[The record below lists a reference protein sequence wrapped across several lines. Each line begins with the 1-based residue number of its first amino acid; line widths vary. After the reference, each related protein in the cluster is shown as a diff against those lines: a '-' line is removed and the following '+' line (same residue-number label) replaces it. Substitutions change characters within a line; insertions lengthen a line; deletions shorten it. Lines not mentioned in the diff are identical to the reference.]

1 MPLSIRQGAIAVGAL
16 VLASGTL
23 AFVQAQPG
31 GPAPARAD
39 AFPPLDQAI
48 AGLEKVVSTADGAAS
63 LWDLYVDR
71 ETGRMLAVLPPNY
84 DKQLL
89 MIACTVAGGDPEAGV
104 MGPTHYVRW
113 ERYDKQLA
121 LVAPNFYVRSERSQA
136 EAAASV
142 DDLYTASV
150 MLTTPIVA
158 MAGNRPV
165 IDLSSVLTTQVG
177 RFFGPSI
184 FGGYGASL
192 QGVNPSLRKLV
203 KAKAFPRNV
212 VVEYQAPDPSG
223 QIVRFAYSIGELAG
237 TPGYK
242 PRTAN
247 DKVGYFYDFHADFSE
262 PASRDI
268 YKRYINRWN
277 VEKRDP
283 SLTLSPPKQP
293 IVWYIESTVPVRY
306 RRYVREGILMW
317 NDAFRA
323 IGIDGAVEVRQ
334 QDAETGAFMDVDPED
349 ARYAFFRWNTTDL
362 GYAIGPS
369 RTNPY
374 TGEILDA
381 DVVWHQGLTRAVRGM
396 RESLGADIAASAF
409 DPETLAWLDA
419 HPSWDPRV
427 LLGGPSAPKAS
438 GPAQN
443 AGCDHDACTD
453 AHADQ
458 AGAHFASQRAAGR
471 LMGGDCTIGEFLAV
485 DLALADVAF
494 ESGVLDA
501 GHGESLDGF
510 PEDYIG
516 QMIRYISAHEVGHC
530 LGLQHN
536 MIASSI
542 RTLKEINTPGFSG
555 ATIGSVMDYA
565 ACNINHDLGEVQGPW
580 ATPVLGPYDHW
591 AIAYGYGPEKDVDAV
606 LKRSGEPDLVFQSQ
620 AAISQGSDPRNNT
633 WELGADNLEFA
644 ESRLSLVRKVRENLL
659 TTIVKDG
666 QSWAEARR
674 RYQSTVG
681 SQLQMLSIAS
691 RWVGGSFIHNVAKG
705 DPNSPAPI
713 TDIPGATQ
721 RRALNLIIANS
732 FDDSASGLSPD
743 LVRHLRKEHWYD
755 GGGLNEAAAPEEFN
769 VHNAVASIQGTGLTM
784 LLNPGTLTRVYE
796 NEFRQAGQGDVLTLA
811 EVISTV
817 TDAAWKATAKPS
829 GSNWSAAKP
838 MVSSFQRNLQT
849 EHLSRLE
856 TLTLLEGTSNPALR
870 AIRQLAAGELARIDA
885 WADAG
890 LRLNPD
896 PYTRAHLTEA
906 RARIARVREASIV
919 QAR

>member
-1 MPLSIRQGAIAVGAL
+1 MPPSVRQGAIAIGAL
-16 VLASGTL
+16 VFASGML

-39 AFPPLDQAI
+39 AFPPLEGVI
-48 AGLEKVVSTADGAAS
+48 AGLDKVISTADGSAA
-63 LWDLYVDR
+63 LWDLYVDKD
-71 ETGRMLAVLPPNY
+71 TGRMLAVLPPNY
-84 DKQLL
+84 DRQLL

-121 LVAPNFYVRSERSQA
+121 LVAPNVNVRSERSQA

-142 DDLYTASV
+142 DSLYTASV

-184 FGGYGASL
+184 FGEYGASL
-192 QGVNPSLRKLV
+192 AGVNPGLRKLI
-203 KAKAFPRNV
+203 KAKAFPRNLV
-212 VVEYQAPDPSG
+212 IEYQAPDASD

-242 PRTAN
+242 PRAAN
-247 DKVGYFYDFHADFSE
+247 DRVGYFYDFHADFSE

-277 VEKRDP
+277 IEKRDP

-293 IVWYIESTVPVRY
+293 LVWYIESTVPVRY

-317 NDAFRA
+317 NDAFRD
-323 IGIDGAVEVRQ
+323 IGIDGALEVRQ

-396 RESLGADIAASAF
+396 RENLGAGVAAGAF
-409 DPETLAWLDA
+409 SPDTLAWLHD

-427 LLGGPSAPKAS
+427 LLGGVKAPES
-438 GPAQN
+438 TVSHEP
-443 AGCDHDACTD
+443 DADECGDETT
-453 AHADQ
+453 
-458 AGAHFASQRAAGR
+458 GAPRAPGR

-485 DLALADVAF
+485 DLALADAGF
-494 ESGVLDA
+494 ASGVLDA
-501 GHGESLDGF
+501 GQGESLDGF

-536 MIASSI
+536 MIASTVRS
-542 RTLKEINTPGFSG
+542 LKEINTPGYTG

-565 ACNINHDLGEVQGPW
+565 ACNINNDLGEVQGPW
-580 ATPVLGPYDHW
+580 ATPVIGPYDHW
-591 AIAYGYGPEKDVDAV
+591 AIAFGYGPEKDLDAL
-606 LKRSGEPDLVFQSQ
+606 LKRSGEPDLIFQSQ
-620 AAISQGSDPRNNT
+620 SAISQGSDPRNNT

-644 ESRLSLVRKVRENLL
+644 ESRLGLVRKVRDNLL

-666 QSWAEARR
+666 QSWAESRR
-674 RYQSTVG
+674 RYQSTIG

-691 RWVGGSFIHNVAKG
+691 RWVGGSLIHNVAKG
-705 DPNSPAPI
+705 DPNAPAPI

-721 RRALNLIIANS
+721 RRALQLIIANS
-732 FDDSASGLSPD
+732 FDDGAYGLTPD
-743 LVRHLRKEHWYD
+743 LIRHFRKEHWYD
-755 GGGLNEAAAPEEFN
+755 GGGTNEANAPEEFS
-769 VHNAVASIQGTGLTM
+769 VHNAVAAIQGTGLTL
-784 LLNPGTLTRVYE
+784 LLNPGTLSRVYD
-796 NEFRQAGQGDVLTLA
+796 NEYRQAGQPDILTLA
-811 EVISTV
+811 EVMSTV

-829 GSNWSAAKP
+829 GGNWSAAKP
-838 MVSSFQRNLQT
+838 MVSSFQRNLQA
-849 EHLSRLE
+849 EHLARLE
-856 TLTLLEGTSNPALR
+856 TLALLEGTANPAQR
-870 AIRQLAAGELARIDA
+870 SIRQLAAGELARIDA

-890 LRLNPD
+890 LRLNSD